1 MNRKLAVA
9 FKMNI
14 VLGAPIVLT
23 TLFRTA
29 VLGSSCAGKS
39 VWRVPPGGRKTG
51 LVGEWKKKGETGE
64 RERRSNRGKEKSEK
78 SKQAYS

>member
-1 MNRKLAVA
+1 
-9 FKMNI
+9 
-14 VLGAPIVLT
+14 
-23 TLFRTA
+23 
-29 VLGSSCAGKS
+29 
-39 VWRVPPGGRKTG
+39 VPPGGRNTG